1 MFYVFTAPPNQERA
15 SAGVESLNG
24 GVLHDRR
31 TLPGR
36 ISGAIGLS
44 DDQTKDHWALKDLE
58 VQQKHHCSQTCIFML
73 LMIDTEPKKNCISDK
88 AVTCEDYGM
97 EGIHFCGC
105 FK

>member
-24 GVLHDRR
+24 GVLHD
-31 TLPGR
+31 GR

-44 DDQTKDHWALKDLE
+44 DDQRKDHWALKDLE
-58 VQQKHHCSQTCIFML
+58 VQQKHRCGQTCIFML
-73 LMIDTEPKKNCISDK
+73 LMIHTK